1 MSLSLEEQRR
11 ALLEQIEASRA
22 IYRRMLT
29 GETVSSGARAAP
41 GARIVVTHG
50 ATDIPARQARS
61 QAMAAAATRAR
72 ELRTQAL
79 HWATE
84 HPLWVAGGVTLLV
97 LLLPRIAE
105 ARRARNSRRYGTRDT
120 APHEMAA
127 KAGKTGKSAHAL
139 QPQGMAPLREQVR
152 EVQSLGIGR
161 ALLAATL
168 LLLRDPAR
176 LKAASRVAGLA
187 WHWLKRRRAPPA
199 MPTPVSTGSVMHA
212 AAMPAAEAPHRVY

>member
-41 GARIVVTHG
+41 DARIVVTHG
-50 ATDIPARQARS
+50 ATDIPASRGRS

-84 HPLWVAGGVTLLV
+84 HPLWVAGGVALLV
-97 LLLPRIAE
+97 MLLPRIAA
-105 ARRARNSRRYGTRDT
+105 ARRMRNSRNQSTRNA
-120 APHEMAA
+120 APHEM
-127 KAGKTGKSAHAL
+127 AGKTGKSAHVL

-176 LKAASRVAGLA
+176 LKAASRLAGLA
-187 WHWLKRRRAPPA
+187 WRWLQRRRAPPA
-199 MPTPVSTGSVMHA
+199 MPTPVSTGSVVRAPAMHA
-212 AAMPAAEAPHRVY
+212 TEAPHHVY

>member
-41 GARIVVTHG
+41 GARIVVTQG
-50 ATDIPARQARS
+50 ATDIPARQGRS
-61 QAMAAAATRAR
+61 QAMATAASRAR

-97 LLLPRIAE
+97 LLLPRMAA
-105 ARRARNSRRYGTRDT
+105 ARRARNSRRYGTRD
-120 APHEMAA
+120 AASHEM
-127 KAGKTGKSAHAL
+127 AGKTGKSAHAL

-152 EVQSLGIGR
+152 DVQSLGIGR
-161 ALLAATL
+161 ALLAASL

-176 LKAASRVAGLA
+176 LKAASRLAGLA